1 MKGPSDWV
9 GHLKEGRGDVT
20 FRNRRGMGA
29 ERGPAGMQRALVVL
43 NLLWF
48 ATLAGSSFF
57 VAIAMTLARRSTDA
71 VIGPG
76 LPPDLVP
83 HLEGGSVVLTVLVL
97 VAGWLFSHRIMRPMP
112 PKTGETIP
120 SLPDADPRLQAAF
133 AALRPRLFILSG
145 LLELPV
151 FPLLVMGLVDNRE
164 PLLWLA
170 VAYGIVAALL
180 FRPSFRRLLSDS
192 MHLEEGN

>member
-1 MKGPSDWV
+1 MSLRD
-9 GHLKEGRGDVT
+9 HSA
-20 FRNRRGMGA
+20 RNS
-29 ERGPAGMQRALVVL
+29 ETEPEGMQRALVVF

-48 ATLAGSSFF
+48 STLAGGSLF
-57 VAIAMTLARRSTDA
+57 VAIAMTLARRHTGA

-76 LPPDLVP
+76 LPPELATL
-83 HLEGGSVVLTVLVL
+83 LEGGAMVLTVLVL
-97 VAGWLFSHRIMRPMP
+97 VAGGLFSHRIMRPMP

-120 SLPDADPRLQAAF
+120 SLPDADPRVQAAF

-151 FPLLVMGLVDNRE
+151 FPLLVMGMVDNRE

-170 VAYGIVAALL
+170 VVYGVVAALL
-180 FRPSFRRLLSDS
+180 FRPPFRRLINDS
-192 MHLEEGN
+192 IRME

>member
-1 MKGPSDWV
+1 MSTRNQRTV
-9 GHLKEGRGDVT
+9 GT
-20 FRNRRGMGA
+20 GA
-29 ERGPAGMQRALVVL
+29 EPEGMQRAVLVL

-48 ATLAGSSFF
+48 ATLAGSSLF
-57 VAIAMTLARRSTDA
+57 VAFAMTVARRSTDA

-76 LPPDLVP
+76 LPPGLVP
-83 HLEGGSVVLTVLVL
+83 HLQGGAVVLTVLVL
-97 VAGWLFSHRIMRPMP
+97 VAGWLFSRRIMRPMP
-112 PKTGETIP
+112 PKTGETVP

-170 VAYGIVAALL
+170 VAYGAVVALL
-180 FRPSFRRLLSDS
+180 FRPPFRRLLTDS
-192 MHLEEGN
+192 MRLG